1 MTGVSTSSAR
11 LVGRTNEQRLLRL
24 ALQSAAAGEPCAV
37 VVHGEAGIGK
47 TRLVRE
53 AVDVAAVELD
63 AAVAW
68 GTCVQFGASTLQYA
82 PMLHALHDVLP
93 SPVGSTPTTRMLPM
107 IDAAVNE
114 VASRSADGA
123 GDR

>member
-1 MTGVSTSSAR
+1 M
-11 LVGRTNEQRLLRL
+11 
-24 ALQSAAAGEPCAV
+24 

-114 VASRSADGA
+114 VAGRSADGA